1 MATDAKQSAK
11 RAFVTVLLALAVAY
25 SLVLGITRDSNDASI
40 VKAYRRIL
48 LRAHPDKGGSTS
60 DAQKLQESREAWEAT
75 RKASGTKGRPKGT
88 STSSGQSPGAAQD
101 EVADPR
107 TSPAACVRLARRW

>member
-48 LRAHPDKGGSTS
+48 LRAHPYKGGSTQLAC
-60 DAQKLQESREAWEAT
+60 DLQGGGEEEGRRNSRLTMDT
-75 RKASGTKGRPKGT
+75 R
-88 STSSGQSPGAAQD
+88 
-101 EVADPR
+101 
-107 TSPAACVRLARRW
+107 